1 MTLNRE
7 LFLED
12 PTEREIPNLGVAKV
26 LIPESEAEFD
36 VLRWELSHFV
46 CDGEYEHGLQRIL
59 ESYLRNLDQNA
70 QPAAWVSGFYGSG
83 KSHLARVLQYLW
95 TDFRFPD
102 GSTAQGL
109 VNLPSSVSVPL
120 AELRTIGKREGG
132 LWAAAGTLGAG
143 AGDSVR
149 LAFLGIILR
158 ASGLPEKVEPAQ
170 FVLWLHEQ
178 GLLDGV
184 RSSVE
189 KAGKAWAKELRSLYV
204 SPVIT
209 EALLAA
215 RPGFA
220 SSPAEARSL
229 LKNQF
234 PPVSDITDEEFL
246 NVLRGVLELE
256 SEKPGRIPATLVVLD
271 ELQQYINDDVQRM
284 LDVQTVVEACCT
296 KFDSRV
302 LVVSTGQ
309 SALQATPVLQK
320 LQGRFTV
327 RVSLADTD
335 IDSVVRR
342 VVLLKRADKVDVLQA
357 KLDQVSGEIDRHLA
371 GSKIAPVGEDA
382 DDLVPLYPI
391 LPTRQR
397 FWERVLRAID
407 PGGTAGQLRTQLQTV
422 HEATRAVGLEP
433 IGVVVAGDFIYDQ
446 QAAGMLETGVMP
458 RETYDEISA
467 LRDGS
472 EHGELRTR
480 LAALVFLIS
489 KLPTDAGS
497 DIGVR
502 ANSDTLADLLVENLD
517 APSADLRR
525 RVATTLAAMSNEGL
539 LNEVEGEYRLLT
551 KESAN
556 WQAEYQK
563 RLGSL
568 LSDSGRI
575 ASDRDTALKAAVSEV
590 LRRISPR
597 HGGKSKTARK
607 IQISYGQ
614 TEPAEDRVS
623 IPIWVRDGWETTEKA
638 VRDAAVKA
646 GTKSPLISVFFPRRD
661 DEALRTVLAERAA
674 AADTLNGRPMPTTAE
689 GQDARAA
696 METRRASA
704 DARLGTLMTQILR
717 SGKVFQGGGNEI
729 AGAALEDSVTAAA
742 EAALERRF
750 PLFAIADHPDWGKVI
765 QRAREGNVEP
775 LRPVGDA
782 GEVLQNAV
790 CKEVLQF
797 LPGSWTRGSEV
808 RRNFMEA
815 DYGWPQDAIDGAL
828 VALVGVGAL
837 GARQNGEPVSVKNLN
852 PGSLSK
858 TEFRKEIT
866 IVTAAMKVAVRRLM
880 ADVGLR
886 VEPGEEAASLHAY
899 LDRLLGL
906 AESAGGEPP
915 LPERPDIS
923 QVKKLRNVSGNEL
936 IAEVYEKRDVFKGW
950 ASSWSRAGELAQAR
964 LAAWAR
970 LEELL
975 RFADALPFAA
985 QSTEQAEAIR
995 SGRRLLDEPDPMSHI
1010 ASAVRDGLREAL
1022 LAAHARYEE
1031 AFTAGESQLE
1041 ADSQWRQLDQTT
1053 RVAILSSVALN
1064 LAPAPTVG
1072 TELELLGALRDTTIP
1087 EWADRAAAV
1096 PAKVSLAR
1104 ERAAQELA
1112 PKAKRFSPPP
1122 ANLASPH
1129 DVKRYVDDLREE
1141 LLRRI
1146 DEGPVII

>member
-7 LFLED
+7 LFVED

-26 LIPESEAEFD
+26 LIPETEEEFD

-83 KSHLARVLQYLW
+83 KSHLVRVLQYLW
-95 TDFRFPD
+95 TDFKFPD

-109 VNLPSSVSVPL
+109 VNLPSSVSEPL
-120 AELRTIGKREGG
+120 RELRAIGRREGG

-158 ASGLPEKVEPAQ
+158 AAGLPEKVEPAQ
-170 FVLWLHEQ
+170 FVLWLHRE
-178 GLLDGV
+178 GLLDKV
-184 RSSVE
+184 RSGVE
-189 KAGKAWAKELRSLYV
+189 AVGKVWAKELRSLYV
-204 SPVIT
+204 SPVIA

-215 RPGFA
+215 QAGFA

-246 NVLRGVLELE
+246 NVLRGVLDMQ
-256 SEKPGRIPATLVVLD
+256 SEKPGRIPATLIVLD

-296 KFDSRV
+296 KFDSRL

-320 LQGRFTV
+320 LQGRYPV

-342 VVLLKRADKVDVLQA
+342 VVLMKRADKVDVLQA
-357 KLDQVSGEIDRHLA
+357 KLDQVSGEIDRQLA

-422 HEATRAVGLEP
+422 HEATRAVALET
-433 IGVVVAGDFIYDQ
+433 IGVVVAGDFVYDQ

-467 LRDGS
+467 LRDGT
-472 EHGELRTR
+472 EEGELRSR

-497 DIGVR
+497 DIGLR
-502 ANSDTLADLLVENLD
+502 ANVDTLADLLVENLD
-517 APSADLRR
+517 APSADLRK
-525 RVATTLAAMSNEGL
+525 RVAASLAAMAREGL

-551 KESAN
+551 RESAN

-568 LSDSGRI
+568 LTDSGRI
-575 ASDRDTALKAAVSEV
+575 ASDRDAALKSAVSEV
-590 LRRISPR
+590 LRRISPL
-597 HGGKSKTARK
+597 HGKSKTARK
-607 IQISYGQ
+607 VQVSYGQ
-614 TEPAEDRVS
+614 TEPADDKVS
-623 IPIWVRDGWETTEKA
+623 IPIWVRDGWEATDKA
-638 VRDAAVKA
+638 VRDEAVKA
-646 GTKSPLISVFFPRRD
+646 GTDSPLISVFFPRQE
-661 DEALRTVLAERAA
+661 DETLRTVLAERAA
-674 AADTLNGRPMPTTAE
+674 AGDTLNGRPMPTTAE

-704 DARLGTLMTQILR
+704 DARLGTLITQILR
-717 SGKVFQGGGNEI
+717 STKVFQGGGNEI
-729 AGAALEDSVTAAA
+729 AGATLEESVTAAT
-742 EAALERRF
+742 EAALDRRF
-750 PLFAIADHPDWGKVI
+750 PQFSIADHADWGKVI
-765 QRAREGNVEP
+765 LRAREGNAEP
-775 LRPVGDA
+775 IAPVGDA
-782 GEVLQNAV
+782 GEVIQNPV

-797 LPGSWTRGSEV
+797 LPGSWTKGSEA
-808 RRNFMEA
+808 RRHFMEA
-815 DYGWPQDAIDGAL
+815 PYGWPQDAIDGAL
-828 VALVGVGAL
+828 VALVGAGAL
-837 GARQNGEPVSVKNLN
+837 GARQNGEDIPVKNLN
-852 PGSLSK
+852 PGSLSR

-866 IVTAAMKVAVRRLM
+866 TVTAAMKVAVRGLM
-880 ADVGLR
+880 ADVGLK
-886 VEPGEEAASLHAY
+886 VEPGEEAASLHTY
-899 LDRLLGL
+899 LDRLVGL
-906 AESAGGEPP
+906 AESAGGDPP
-915 LPERPDIS
+915 LPERPDITE
-923 QVKKLRNVSGNEL
+923 VKKLRNLSGNEL
-936 IAEVYEKRDVFKGW
+936 IAEVSGKRDAIKGW
-950 ASSWSRAGELAQAR
+950 ASSWARAGELAQTR

-985 QSTEQAEAIR
+985 EPAEQAEAIR
-995 SGRRLLDEPDPMSHI
+995 SGRHLLDEPDPI
-1010 ASAVRDGLREAL
+1010 APVASALCDGLREAL
-1022 LAAHARYEE
+1022 LAAHARCEE
-1031 AFTAGESQLE
+1031 AFGVGQTQLE
-1041 ADSQWRQLDQTT
+1041 VDPQWGQLDQAK
-1053 RVAILSSVALN
+1053 RAAILASAALN
-1064 LAPAPTVG
+1064 LAPAPLVG
-1072 TELELLGALRDTTIP
+1072 TETELLGALRETTIP
-1087 EWADRAAAV
+1087 EWDDRAAAI
-1096 PAKVSLAR
+1096 PAKVGLAR
-1104 ERAAQELA
+1104 ERAAQELT
-1112 PKAKRFSPPP
+1112 PKATRFTPPP
-1122 ANLASPH
+1122 ANLASED
-1129 DVKRYVDDLREE
+1129 DVQQYVDDLREE